1 MLGVLVATDP
11 LAADQR
17 RLVFRSGRMFGR
29 EVGRKANLQAVF
41 DVKRSRRF
49 GPIVGGLGPSN
60 RRRANVDCSDP
71 ACRGCILWPLVTGS
85 LRLVL
90 LLPKRSTSTLPK

>member
-49 GPIVGGLGPSN
+49 GPIVGFLFFHSI
-60 RRRANVDCSDP
+60 RRYPVVLVHRTDDVQMLTA
-71 ACRGCILWPLVTGS
+71 RILLAEDAFSGHW
-85 LRLVL
+85 
-90 LLPKRSTSTLPK
+90 